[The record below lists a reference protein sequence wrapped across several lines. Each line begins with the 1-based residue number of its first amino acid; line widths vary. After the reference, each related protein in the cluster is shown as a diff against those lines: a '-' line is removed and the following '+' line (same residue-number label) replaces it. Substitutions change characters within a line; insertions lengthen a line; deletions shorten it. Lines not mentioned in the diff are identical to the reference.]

1 MKTEKSGNLK
11 NSAQSSRNPV
21 FTLIKIIKDASHV
34 KIEDFQNAEW
44 TCCIIRREVQLESS
58 SNDRMNIC
66 IIKGTEAYRSSGPIY
81 F

>member
-34 KIEDFQNAEW
+34 KFEDFQNAE
-44 TCCIIRREVQLESS
+44 
-58 SNDRMNIC
+58 
-66 IIKGTEAYRSSGPIY
+66 
-81 F
+81 